1 MYPKSAMEN
10 KIKTIIIDDDP
21 DQRTILKYYLN
32 QNLDI
37 NIICEYDHGQEA
49 YKKILKQNP
58 DVLFVD
64 IDLPGMN
71 GIELA
76 RAIKKK
82 LNPPLIVFYT
92 SYPQYAVVGFEEDA
106 VDYLV
111 KPVSKERVDKSI
123 ERIKKIMKIKKYASK
138 IDYTQYLTYLEDDRS
153 LVANVDD
160 IIFLTIK
167 NRKIYISLTEGLK
180 LIKIRS
186 LKKAEKQL
194 EPTKFMRVNRQ
205 YIINLSKIEELAKD
219 VSNYH
224 WLLMK
229 DENKT
234 QIRVSRTR
242 IKPLRQLLQ

>member
-1 MYPKSAMEN
+1 MYPESAMEN
-10 KIKTIIIDDDP
+10 RIKTIIIDDDP

-32 QNLDI
+32 QNPQVTI
-37 NIICEYDHGQEA
+37 VSEYDHGQEA
-49 YKKILKQNP
+49 YKKISKQNP
-58 DVLFVD
+58 DVLFID

-76 RAIKKK
+76 RTIKQK

-111 KPVSKERVDKSI
+111 KPVSKERVDQSL
-123 ERIKKIMKIKKYASK
+123 ERINNMMKIKKYISNLE
-138 IDYTQYLTYLEDDRS
+138 YTQYLTYHEGTRS
-153 LVANVDD
+153 FVTNVDD

-167 NRKIYISLTEGLK
+167 NRKIYIYLSEDLK
-180 LIKIRS
+180 LIRIRS
-186 LKKAEKQL
+186 LKKVEKQL

-205 YIINLSKIEELAKD
+205 YIVNLNEIEEVVKD
-219 VSNYH
+219 TSNHH

-229 DENKT
+229 DDHKT
-234 QIRVSRTR
+234 QIRVSGKRM
-242 IKPLRQLLQ
+242 KPLRQLLP